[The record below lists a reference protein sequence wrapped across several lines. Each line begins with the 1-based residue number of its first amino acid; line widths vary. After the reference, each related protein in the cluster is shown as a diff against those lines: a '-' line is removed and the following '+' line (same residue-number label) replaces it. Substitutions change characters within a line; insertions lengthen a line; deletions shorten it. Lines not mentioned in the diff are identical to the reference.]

1 MKERLRA
8 LFADALRDLD
18 VGAAMQDAIAAT
30 FRGDDARR
38 PKLVLAL
45 GKAARPM
52 AEALVRNLPACLLR
66 GLVVTPAPDDAP
78 LDPFERIAGGHPLPD
93 GESLRAGTRAL
104 ELARSVQ
111 PDEDVLFLV
120 SGGGSALCEAPLDPH
135 VGVDDVRTLYRALV
149 GCGAPIAAI
158 NTVRRHLS
166 ALKGGR
172 LAHAAAAAHRRV
184 TFQIADVPPDAPAGT
199 LASGP
204 SEPETTTLAD
214 CLTVLDRHALW
225 PAVPPELRDRLRT
238 GELPPVVTSADLCN
252 SEHRV
257 VQDQHWPLRFLRR
270 RARAAGWLVVV
281 DDRTDDWPY
290 ERAAE
295 HLLRRL
301 ERLRRRHPGRTVAL
315 LAGGELSVPLPPTPG
330 LGGRNQQFAL
340 ACARRIRGQRITV
353 LSVGTDGIDGNSPAA
368 GAVVD
373 GTTMARALR
382 AGFDVHTALRHCD
395 AFPLLQ
401 GLGDAVTT
409 GPTGTN
415 VRDVR
420 LLVAES

>member
-8 LFADALRDLD
+8 LFADVLRDLD
-18 VGAAMQDAIAAT
+18 VGAAMRAAVAAT
-30 FRGDDARR
+30 FRGDELRR

-52 AEALVRNLPACLLR
+52 AAALLEALPDCPLR

-78 LDPFERIAGGHPLPD
+78 LGPFERIAGGHPLPD
-93 GESLRAGTRAL
+93 GNSLRAGARAL
-104 ELARSVQ
+104 ELARGVHA
-111 PDEDVLFLV
+111 DEDVLFLI
-120 SGGGSALCEAPLDPH
+120 SGGGSALCEAPIDPR

-149 GCGAPIAAI
+149 GCGASIAAI

-172 LAHAAAAAHRRV
+172 LAHAAATAHRRV
-184 TFQIADVPPDAPAGT
+184 TFGIADVPVDAPSGT

-214 CLTVLDRHALW
+214 CLAVLDRHALW
-225 PAVPPELRDRLRT
+225 AAVPAVLHDRLRT
-238 GELPPVVTSADLCN
+238 DALPPLVTSAELCN
-252 SEHRV
+252 SEHVV
-257 VQDQHWPLRFLRR
+257 VQDQRWPRRFLLQ
-270 RARAAGWLVVV
+270 RARAAGWLVVG
-281 DDRTDDWPY
+281 DDTTDDWPH

-301 ERLRRRHPGRTVAL
+301 ERLRRRHPGRTVAV
-315 LAGGELSVPLPPTPG
+315 LAGGELSVPLPPVPG
-330 LGGRNQQFAL
+330 IGGRNQQFAL
-340 ACARRIRGQRITV
+340 ACARRIRGRAITV
-353 LSVGTDGIDGNSPAA
+353 LSCGTDGIDGNSPAA
-368 GAVVD
+368 GAIVD
-373 GTTMARALR
+373 GTTMARAR
-382 AGFDVHTALRHCD
+382 AAGLDAHAALHRCD
-395 AFPLLQ
+395 AFPLLHA
-401 GLGDAVTT
+401 LGDAVTT

-420 LLVAES
+420 LLVAHG